1 MTPCYWDKAIK
12 EDDFNMNRAEVRKLG
27 EQKDGRYRLNSS
39 YSEAEMDLIDRLAM
53 ACGIT
58 PTRLQKEF
66 VKLCLGN
73 EGVVN
78 HIQDKFKRRARYRVI
93 PSVSEGE

>member
-1 MTPCYWDKAIK
+1 MSK
-12 EDDFNMNRAEVRKLG
+12 REVKRFG

-39 YSEAEMDLIDRLAM
+39 YNESDMELIDRLAM

-73 EGVVN
+73 EGVIN

-93 PSVSEGE
+93 PTRIDGGELKYILSEKR